1 MTYKDDDKKPK
12 QADKSILMDS
22 ILSIQDHDERKKS

>member
-12 QADKSILMDS
+12 QNDKSILMDS
-22 ILSIQDHDERKKS
+22 ILSIQDLDERKKT